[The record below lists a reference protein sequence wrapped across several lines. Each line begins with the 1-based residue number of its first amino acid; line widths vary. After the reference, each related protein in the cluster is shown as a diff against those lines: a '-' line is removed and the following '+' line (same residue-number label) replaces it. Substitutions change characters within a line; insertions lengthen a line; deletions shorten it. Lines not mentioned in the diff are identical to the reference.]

1 MSIWE
6 QRVVVA
12 RTRLTVDRWIARA
25 TFGLAIAAGL
35 FTTVVAI
42 DRSFGFSLPVKW
54 IGLALLAATLLGAT
68 VATLVRRVTRDEAAV
83 RLDEAA
89 GLRERLSTAGYCT
102 SSSEPFEQAVVADAE
117 NTARAITVARHIRF
131 SVPRSLG
138 AAASTCVL
146 AALMFLISP
155 GWLRRTDAEAKS
167 TQGEIQQTKAIVQ
180 QRMDKVRQM
189 VENTPALQDLKDD
202 LKAKDDSPAAQLE
215 RPEFIRH
222 EAVKKI
228 DQLADAIKQKRDD
241 DKYDAANDLRK
252 LLRPLQPPKEFDA
265 PTEQLAKSLAK
276 GDLKTAQEE
285 IKKLQEQ
292 LATLKSEED
301 KEMVK
306 KIGSQLEEL
315 AKQIDKLTENKQ
327 LQAQLEQ
334 AGIKP
339 EDAQRMLE
347 NLKKDDL
354 EQLKKQMEEKGF
366 SQQQMQKLANQLQQ
380 QQQAGSLAKKL
391 AEALN
396 QAGQCKNGQQ
406 TAESQ
411 AGLSSAGQQ
420 LSQMQQLE
428 QEGAQLDAAMSELQN
443 AREGMDSS
451 GDSQSGQQSSQSS
464 TGQQQSGGQNQP
476 GPGNQPGDG
485 QGSGDGKG
493 EGENQKGSGGGMGQ
507 QPGQGRG
514 GLAPQQ
520 PTDVGFKTE
529 RQKVHVGKGAIVGQV
544 LFEGEQV
551 KGDVN
556 PSVVQIVTA
565 AEREASDLVNRD
577 RVPRQYQK
585 SVRDYFSNV
594 RRAVAGAKSGAAK
607 DGGSAP
613 DAKNADDSGEGG
625 SSDDAAGSKPGA
637 ADAPPSTEPK

>member
-1 MSIWE
+1 MTTWE

-12 RTRLTVDRWIARA
+12 RTRLTIDRWIART

-35 FTTVVAI
+35 FATVVAV
-42 DRSFGFSLPVKW
+42 DRLFGFALPVRW
-54 IGLALLAATLLGAT
+54 IGLALLGALLLAAT
-68 VATLVRRVTRDEAAV
+68 VATLVRRISRDEAAV

-117 NTARAITVARHIRF
+117 QTARSITVARHIRF
-131 SVPRSLG
+131 TVPRSLG

-155 GWLRRTDAEAKS
+155 GWLRRSGAEARS
-167 TQGEIQQTKAIVQ
+167 ASGEVQQTRAVVQ

-189 VENTPALQDLKDD
+189 VENTPALQDLKDN
-202 LKAKDDSPAAQLE
+202 LKGKDDSPAAQLE

-222 EAVKKI
+222 EAIKKI

-252 LLRPLQPPKEFDA
+252 LLRPLQPPKEPSG

-315 AKQIDKLTENKQ
+315 AKQIEKLAENKQ

-354 EQLKKQMEEKGF
+354 EQLKKQLEEKGF

-380 QQQAGSLAKKL
+380 QQQASSLAKKL

-411 AGLSSAGQQ
+411 SGLSNAGQQ
-420 LSQMQQLE
+420 LSQMEQLE
-428 QEGAQLDAAMSELQN
+428 QEGAQLDAAASELQN

-451 GDSQSGQQSSQSS
+451 SESQGGQQSGQSG
-464 TGQQQSGGQNQP
+464 TAQQQSGGQKQP
-476 GPGNQPGDG
+476 GPGDQGQDG
-485 QGSGDGKG
+485 QGPGGEKG
-493 EGENQKGSGGGMGQ
+493 EGEKGNGGMGQ
-507 QPGQGRG
+507 SPGQGRG

-520 PTDVGFKTE
+520 PTGVGFKTE

-556 PSVVQIVTA
+556 PSVVRIVTA

-585 SVRDYFSNV
+585 SVRAYFSNV
-594 RRAVAGAKSGAAK
+594 KRAVAGVKSSAAK
-607 DGGSAP
+607 GDGDTT
-613 DAKNADDSGEGG
+613 DAKNAGDSGKDEPSEGTAESPPKG
-625 SSDDAAGSKPGA
+625 PDAVPVSD
-637 ADAPPSTEPK
+637 PK